1 MLLINETTKNTKTNK
16 NQTNAEHF
24 IDKKAINKNFKLV
37 ASYYPGRY
45 PIQTR
50 RQQDKSLSTKAFKTF
65 FPLFTRSINMFS
77 PQSRLRHAVAD
88 TFAMVVYCSV
98 VNMLIEIFLSGM
110 SFEQS
115 LYSRLVAIPVNILI
129 AWPYGMYRDLFMRA
143 ARKATQAGWAKN
155 LADVLAYVTFQSP
168 VYVII
173 LLTVGAD
180 WHQITAAVSSNIVV
194 SMLMGAVYGYFLDYC
209 RRLFKVSSYHQ
220 AKA

>member
-1 MLLINETTKNTKTNK
+1 
-16 NQTNAEHF
+16 
-24 IDKKAINKNFKLV
+24 
-37 ASYYPGRY
+37 
-45 PIQTR
+45 
-50 RQQDKSLSTKAFKTF
+50 
-65 FPLFTRSINMFS
+65 MFS

-88 TFAMVVYCSV
+88 TVAMVVYCSV

-115 LYSRLVAIPVNILI
+115 LSSRLVAIPVNIII
-129 AWPYGMYRDLFMRA
+129 AWPYGLYRDAVMRF
-143 ARKATQAGWAKN
+143 ARHISPAGWVKN

-168 VYVII
+168 VYVAI

-180 WHQITAAVSSNIVV
+180 WHQIAAAVSSNIVI

-209 RRLFKVSSYHQ
+209 RRLFKVSQYSQ

>member
-1 MLLINETTKNTKTNK
+1 
-16 NQTNAEHF
+16 
-24 IDKKAINKNFKLV
+24 
-37 ASYYPGRY
+37 
-45 PIQTR
+45 
-50 RQQDKSLSTKAFKTF
+50 
-65 FPLFTRSINMFS
+65 MFS

-115 LYSRLVAIPVNILI
+115 LSSRPVAIPVNIMI
-129 AWPYGMYRDLFMRA
+129 ARPYGLYRDAVMRL
-143 ARKATQAGWAKN
+143 ARRISPAGWVKN

-168 VYVII
+168 VYVVI

-180 WHQITAAVSSNIVV
+180 WHQIAAAVSSNIVV

-209 RRLFKVSSYHQ
+209 RRLFKVSPYSQ